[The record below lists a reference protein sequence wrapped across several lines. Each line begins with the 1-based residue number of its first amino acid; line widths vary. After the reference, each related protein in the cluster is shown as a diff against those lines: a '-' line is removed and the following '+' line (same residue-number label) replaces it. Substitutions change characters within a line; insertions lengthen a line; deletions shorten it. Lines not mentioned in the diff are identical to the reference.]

1 MPSVDSVNKLRTL
14 KDPGIQISL
23 DETSYKIMFSALNNV
38 IKADNNRLAQLR
50 EIFHGVV
57 SPVFRFEYPVRLP
70 WLNSSQEQA
79 VCKILSAKDVA
90 IVHGPPGTGKTTTLV
105 EAIYEVLQRE
115 TQIMVC
121 AQSNAAVDWIC
132 EKLSER
138 GVQVLR
144 IGNPVRVT
152 DKMLS
157 LTYERRF
164 ESHPDYHELWSVRKQ
179 IRQIYSSKNKSAPF
193 SNSIKDRIQGLKT
206 RENELTAKID
216 FELFSEARVVA
227 STLIGASN
235 RTLYKRN
242 FSTLFIDEAAQALE
256 PACWVA
262 IEKANRVIL
271 AGDYHQLPPTIKCIE
286 AQREGLDVTLMERVS
301 SKWDN
306 SKAML
311 DIQYRMH
318 PDIMTFSSEWFYN
331 GRLRAFKGL
340 EERVIIPYDYTVVW
354 YNTAGCNFTEQ
365 QKVNSTSIFNKEEA
379 LILINKLE
387 SYVSKVGIERIVEER
402 IDFGIITPYKLQV
415 NYLRL
420 LIKNNTVLRRIRKY
434 ISVNSV
440 DGFQGQEKDV
450 ILISMV
456 RSNTEMNIGFLSD
469 LRRMNVAMTRARMKL
484 IMVGDINTLS
494 VNKFYT
500 KLFNYIKNAG
510 KIYDIEPNQN

>member
-1 MPSVDSVNKLRTL
+1 
-14 KDPGIQISL
+14 
-23 DETSYKIMFSALNNV
+23 
-38 IKADNNRLAQLR
+38 
-50 EIFHGVV
+50 
-57 SPVFRFEYPVRLP
+57 
-70 WLNSSQEQA
+70 
-79 VCKILSAKDVA
+79 
-90 IVHGPPGTGKTTTLV
+90 
-105 EAIYEVLQRE
+105 
-115 TQIMVC
+115 
-121 AQSNAAVDWIC
+121 
-132 EKLSER
+132 
-138 GVQVLR
+138 
-144 IGNPVRVT
+144 
-152 DKMLS
+152 
-157 LTYERRF
+157 
-164 ESHPDYHELWSVRKQ
+164 
-179 IRQIYSSKNKSAPF
+179 
-193 SNSIKDRIQGLKT
+193 
-206 RENELTAKID
+206 
-216 FELFSEARVVA
+216 
-227 STLIGASN
+227 
-235 RTLYKRN
+235 
-242 FSTLFIDEAAQALE
+242 
-256 PACWVA
+256 
-262 IEKANRVIL
+262 
-271 AGDYHQLPPTIKCIE
+271 
-286 AQREGLDVTLMERVS
+286 
-301 SKWDN
+301 
-306 SKAML
+306 
-311 DIQYRMH
+311 
-318 PDIMTFSSEWFYN
+318 MTFSSEWFYN

-379 LILINKLE
+379 HILINKLE
-387 SYVSKVGIERIVEER
+387 SYVLKVGIERIVEEQ